1 MVYFLFII
9 DFFFWIDF
17 FFTAATLAF
26 WPNGLS
32 AY

>member
-1 MVYFLFII
+1 MINFLFVI